1 MIQGGLLETE
11 DSRGQVVLAQTFER
25 LAAAA
30 DQRGDAKDARG
41 RRTMSLKFRE
51 NLTRIEPTCV
61 SWKAAWLLALAHMDG
76 QADDEAAKLAK
87 GAAGNCELLLQL
99 ARYHA
104 VRAGK
109 AAAPAQRRAA
119 VERALALLGETVKA
133 GYADR
138 FALAGDPDLAPLR
151 QEAEFRGLLNRLAR

>member
-1 MIQGGLLETE
+1 
-11 DSRGQVVLAQTFER
+11 RGQVVLAQTFER
-25 LAAAA
+25 LGATA
-30 DQRGDAKDARG
+30 DKKGDAKDARG
-41 RRTMSLKFRE
+41 RREMSLKVRE

-61 SWKAAWLLALAHMDG
+61 SWRAAWLLALAHMDR
-76 QADDEAAKLAK
+76 QVDDEAAELAK
-87 GAAGNCELLLQL
+87 RAAGNCELLLEL

-109 AAAPAQRRAA
+109 AAAPEQRSAA
-119 VERALALLGETVKA
+119 TEKALALVGDAVKA

-151 QEAEFRGLLNRLAR
+151 